1 MMRYQ
6 KIVAVLM
13 TFLVLLN
20 VSACARSIQDD
31 LQSSSEETHEEQS
44 EVKEAKSVLP
54 NSWKMEQFVIAVF
67 D

>member
-6 KIVAVLM
+6 KIVSVLM

-31 LQSSSEETHEEQS
+31 LQSSSEEAHEEQS
-44 EVKEAKSVLP
+44 EAKEAKSILQIP
-54 NSWKMEQFVIAVF
+54 GRWSSL
-67 D
+67 

>member
-20 VSACARSIQDD
+20 VSACARTGIQDD
-31 LQSSSEETHEEQS
+31 LQSSRKKRMRNK
-44 EVKEAKSVLP
+44 VKLKKQNLFCQIPGRWSSL
-54 NSWKMEQFVIAVF
+54 
-67 D
+67 